1 MQINHLFVSD
11 SFNKVLNYHHLLYH
25 LLSNEYLNNLLIIY
39 SINDDELSREIKLN
53 QLKSNIII
61 K

>member
-11 SFNKVLNYHHLLYH
+11 SFNKVHNYHHLLYH